1 MVIAVNDSVIHMGLA
16 RVRKLLQEDSN
27 DRCGSE
33 RLCGTL
39 TEAFPGKGNKKSTK
53 PRFPGKGDQLPDS
66 YILTFLGGR

>member
-1 MVIAVNDSVIHMGLA
+1 MVIAVKDSVIHMGLA

-39 TEAFPGKGNKKSTK
+39 TEDFPHRRTRREQSRGSPGKGINFQIVTYLL
-53 PRFPGKGDQLPDS
+53 F
-66 YILTFLGGR
+66 

>member
-1 MVIAVNDSVIHMGLA
+1 MVTTANGRVIYMGLA

-39 TEAFPGKGNKKSTK
+39 TESGFPKCSEKNTKTPLQDEKKFDFQIVTYLL
-53 PRFPGKGDQLPDS
+53 F
-66 YILTFLGGR
+66 

>member
-1 MVIAVNDSVIHMGLA
+1 MVIAVKDSVIHMGLA

-39 TEAFPGKGNKKSTK
+39 TEDFPHRRT
-53 PRFPGKGDQLPDS
+53 R
-66 YILTFLGGR
+66 RA